1 MCSPEFSLQDNTKNG
16 EERENRK
23 RGKWRASM
31 SDALTMRKR
40 KSRAVKC
47 WFFGMT
53 AIATMKTQ
61 QLWLPALGQY
71 RKGWVISQTW
81 TGEALT
87 EPCLS
92 ELNTSSWFLGGEITV
107 FSCVAQ
113 VSPADSTGQFQTI
126 VRQMVLVKLSGSQN
140 ETKGHE
146 YKSRP
151 CMELRAKRSGKETW
165 EEGVENNQNALC
177 TCMKQP
183 NTNLTKI
190 RS

>member
-1 MCSPEFSLQDNTKNG
+1 MGRRERI
-16 EERENRK
+16 EREENDVPLCLMLWQWERERAGLWNAGSLAWQPLQPWK
-23 RGKWRASM
+23 HSSCGCLHWASTGKGESSVRHGLGRHSQSPASL
-31 SDALTMRKR
+31 S
-40 KSRAVKC
+40 
-47 WFFGMT
+47 
-53 AIATMKTQ
+53 
-61 QLWLPALGQY
+61 
-71 RKGWVISQTW
+71 W
-81 TGEALT
+81 TLAPG
-87 EPCLS
+87 
-92 ELNTSSWFLGGEITV
+92 SWGGEITV

-177 TCMKQP
+177 TCMKHP

-190 RS
+190 RSLKKKRE

>member
-1 MCSPEFSLQDNTKNG
+1 MGRRERI
-16 EERENRK
+16 EREENDVPLCLMLWQWERERAGLWNAGSLAWQPLQPWK
-23 RGKWRASM
+23 HSSCGCLHWASTGKGESSVRHGLGRHSQSPASL
-31 SDALTMRKR
+31 S
-40 KSRAVKC
+40 
-47 WFFGMT
+47 
-53 AIATMKTQ
+53 
-61 QLWLPALGQY
+61 
-71 RKGWVISQTW
+71 W
-81 TGEALT
+81 TLAPG
-87 EPCLS
+87 
-92 ELNTSSWFLGGEITV
+92 SWGGEITV